1 MKKLYI
7 VSLGLSLL
15 LTIPSCNY
23 LDVVPD
29 ERPTEEDAFQ
39 DKYAAERYLYS
50 CYSFMPQ
57 ERQMG
62 ASIRPHG
69 EILSSTDS
77 PATDIL
83 LGNISAANPGD
94 YRFVQNVW
102 GVQKML
108 LLFGERRQC
117 PSFGRRTK
125 KIYKAETNFLLGYY
139 GFLFDEGLWPLHHSG
154 RFI

>member
-50 CYSFMPQ
+50 CYSFY
-57 ERQMG
+57 
-62 ASIRPHG
+62 AAG
-69 EILSSTDS
+69 ETNGSFHSALMEKFCLRL
-77 PATDIL
+77 IL
-83 LGNISAANPGD
+83 L
-94 YRFVQNVW
+94 
-102 GVQKML
+102 
-108 LLFGERRQC
+108 RQIFC
-117 PSFGRRTK
+117 WE
-125 KIYKAETNFLLGYY
+125 IFLLQIRGII
-139 GFLFDEGLWPLHHSG
+139 GFGPECMGRSEDAILFW
-154 RFI
+154 RT

>member
-94 YRFVQNVW
+94 YRFWSRMYGAFRRCSTFLENVDN
-102 GVQKML
+102 VPHL
-108 LLFGERRQC
+108 DEE
-117 PSFGRRTK
+117 TK
-125 KIYKAETNFLLGYY
+125 RIYKAETNFLLGYY
-139 GFLFDEGLWPLHHSG
+139 GFYLMKAYGP
-154 RFI
+154 FIK

>member
-62 ASIRPHG
+62 ASMEKFCLR
-69 EILSSTDS
+69 L
-77 PATDIL
+77 IL
-83 LGNISAANPGD
+83 L
-94 YRFVQNVW
+94 
-102 GVQKML
+102 
-108 LLFGERRQC
+108 RQIFC
-117 PSFGRRTK
+117 WE
-125 KIYKAETNFLLGYY
+125 IFLLQIRGII
-139 GFLFDEGLWPLHHSG
+139 GFGPECMGRSEDAILFW
-154 RFI
+154 RT